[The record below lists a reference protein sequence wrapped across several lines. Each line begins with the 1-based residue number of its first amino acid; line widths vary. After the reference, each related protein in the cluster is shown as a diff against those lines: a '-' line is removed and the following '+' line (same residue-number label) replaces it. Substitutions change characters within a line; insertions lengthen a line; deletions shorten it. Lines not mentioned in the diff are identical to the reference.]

1 MQNKDI
7 NRDDYL
13 GKLIHK
19 IELDSPSDD
28 FINQIISKCYAE
40 EVFVQEVIES
50 RFKLAL
56 PWVTLAVVFVI
67 LFGLTFVF
75 GGGIIG
81 GSIYGLFSG
90 STGTIGSILLKALAT
105 MSLTY
110 VGIGLG
116 ITGGIILGINEL
128 KQKLTMR
135 VV

>member
-1 MQNKDI
+1 MKNKDI
-7 NRDDYL
+7 NKDDYL
-13 GKLIHK
+13 GKLIQT
-19 IELDSPSDD
+19 IELDSPSDN
-28 FINQIISKCYAE
+28 FVNNVMSKCYVE
-40 EVFVQEVIES
+40 EIVIQEVIKS
-50 RFKLAL
+50 RFKLIL
-56 PWVTLAVVFVI
+56 PWVTLAVVFII

-116 ITGGIILGINEL
+116 IMGGFMIGINEL

>member
-1 MQNKDI
+1 MKNKNI
-7 NRDDYL
+7 NRNDYL
-13 GKLIHK
+13 GKLIQK
-19 IELDSPSDD
+19 IELPSPSDD
-28 FINQIISKCYAE
+28 FINQIMSKCYTE
-40 EVFVQEVIES
+40 EIAVQEVIES
-50 RFKLAL
+50 RFKLVL

-116 ITGGIILGINEL
+116 ITGGVMIVINEL
-128 KQKLTMR
+128 KQKLAMR
-135 VV
+135 IV